1 MATNTS
7 TPFLTV
13 GRVWDMLQPGM
24 PNPPAHTK
32 DILLLASVSY
42 PMGQVL
48 APHDTLAGVY
58 VPPTHANAV
67 AGSRLLVLPYPFTTD
82 ANGNASFGTVSNA
95 NESKLESPFA
105 YYTGA
110 FRVADLVGVADAAT
124 LARLGKLVQGI
135 AYNDANAIVEL
146 T

>member
-1 MATNTS
+1 
-7 TPFLTV
+7 V

-24 PNPPAHTK
+24 PSPPAYTK
-32 DILLLASVSY
+32 AIQLLPSVSY
-42 PMGQVL
+42 LMGQIL
-48 APHDTLAGVY
+48 APHDTLAGIY

-67 AGSRLLVLPYPFTTD
+67 AASRLLVLPYPFTTD
-82 ANGNASFGTVSNA
+82 ANGNASFGPTSNA
-95 NESKLESPFA
+95 NDTKLESVFA